1 MKTDTNLRNRGF
13 SLIEIAIVLVII
25 SVLLAIVAVPLASQ
39 VEQRR
44 RADTEKQLETIKEAI
59 IGFALANGRLPCPAR
74 FSSDASNSRG
84 KESFCSAATGPCA
97 GAETTTVQSHG
108 NCSNFVGLVPSATLG
123 LAPTDEFGFAV
134 DAWQLA
140 QNRLSYAVMD
150 LDVTGV
156 TATSCPT
163 TQTNAL
169 TAENGMRNATM
180 SCIAGKDLLR
190 VCSSKPAAAPGSAV
204 GCDTVPI
211 DRHLTRNAPFVLISL
226 GKNAASIPTAGTDE
240 AHNLDLDNVFVTHIP
255 APVGAPSGEFDDL
268 VTWSS
273 INTLFARM
281 VQAGKLP

>member
-1 MKTDTNLRNRGF
+1 MKIISKNGF
-13 SLIEIAIVLVII
+13 SLIEIAVVLVILSI
-25 SVLLAIVAVPLASQ
+25 LLAAVVIPIASQ
-39 VEQRR
+39 VEQKRTVETSR
-44 RADTEKQLETIKEAI
+44 QLELAKEAI

-84 KESFCSAATGPCA
+84 KESFCIASTGPCV

-140 QNRLSYAVMD
+140 QNRIRYAVMD
-150 LDVTGV
+150 LDVIGV

-204 GCDTVPI
+204 SCDTVPI

-240 AHNLDLDNVFVTHIP
+240 AHNIDLDNVFVTHNP
-255 APVGAPSGEFDDL
+255 APEFDDL